1 MAATEKA
8 EEDDIPLFGWAEDG
22 WLDLCNAPTNNH
34 QLVVDWFVAMKKRGF
49 RIREVGHD
57 RKFCREYFIGMKKA
71 GFKIIDQPQYFY
83 KKSEGFRHIEAA
95 ARNHTLYYLGQ
106 RGLRLLRAER
116 RGHRE
121 DRRDGAIRKGCSRTG
136 ALTSSTRMCLQPS
149 ACWRI
154 WARPTRKDGLIHE
167 QTKQTG
173 APEPG
178 RAEGAAPAARLWP
191 SARMTLGGC

>member
-1 MAATEKA
+1 MPHAWFPLVAATEKA

-34 QLVVDWFVAMKKRGF
+34 QLVVEWFVAMKKRGF

-95 ARNHTLYYLGQ
+95 ARNHTLYYLGSEAYAYCVQ
-106 RGLRLLRAER
+106 NVAAIEKTDEMVQYEKVQPNR
-116 RGHRE
+116 RIDIFDADVFATVRMLE
-121 DRRDGAIRKGCSRTG
+121 DMGKTDT
-136 ALTSSTRMCLQPS
+136 
-149 ACWRI
+149 
-154 WARPTRKDGLIHE
+154 
-167 QTKQTG
+167 
-173 APEPG
+173 
-178 RAEGAAPAARLWP
+178 EGWFD
-191 SARMTLGGC
+191 S